1 MKIITVRRGIRFR
14 QTPLL
19 KDFVDMCTSM
29 RKSAKSGFE
38 ERLYKL
44 VLNSI
49 FGKFITNSRNFSTA
63 SIIFTPEKIKQF
75 SSKPFFKQ
83 YKIINEDCVVI
94 QNQLPEVTLH
104 MPYHL
109 GFSILEFSKLYMF
122 QCYYDYFQPYF
133 EPQNM
138 TLLFSDTDSFA
149 FGLKSKSL
157 DNDFFN
163 LQQIFD
169 FSKYPKN
176 HPLFSL
182 EKKNALFHFKDE
194 FAGKNVCTRFVGL
207 RPKSYAMKVI
217 NKKSLESSD
226 KKVAKG
232 VGRTAIKNQLT
243 YEKYEQCL
251 LSRKISRENFYSI
264 KSVNH
269 QLSTTRIRKI
279 ALSAFDSKRYIYQ
292 CGIHSSPYGSSL
304 ISKNN
309 FKCYICGI

>member
-1 MKIITVRRGIRFR
+1 
-14 QTPLL
+14 
-19 KDFVDMCTSM
+19 
-29 RKSAKSGFE
+29 
-38 ERLYKL
+38 
-44 VLNSI
+44 
-49 FGKFITNSRNFSTA
+49 
-63 SIIFTPEKIKQF
+63 
-75 SSKPFFKQ
+75 
-83 YKIINEDCVVI
+83 
-94 QNQLPEVTLH
+94 
-104 MPYHL
+104 
-109 GFSILEFSKLYMF
+109 
-122 QCYYDYFQPYF
+122 
-133 EPQNM
+133 
-138 TLLFSDTDSFA
+138 
-149 FGLKSKSL
+149 
-157 DNDFFN
+157 
-163 LQQIFD
+163 
-169 FSKYPKN
+169 
-176 HPLFSL
+176 
-182 EKKNALFHFKDE
+182 
-194 FAGKNVCTRFVGL
+194 
-207 RPKSYAMKVI
+207 MKVI